1 MRPVAQ
7 IAQSVEQGIE
17 NPRVG
22 GSIPSLGTTFSFDVV
37 FTPRQSK
44 QKTRLVR
51 VFCCARFL
59 SVSATSLGD
68 CKEMRFNPLFSL
80 QGHTLLMSSPKKQQ
94 KNAQRAKSKAKQ
106 NRIGKPAKTSASSL
120 MDHPFDDVKI
130 DLSTFNFQDILD
142 NGFDPADYDD
152 LFQVMKAAEAINL
165 QALCT
170 VFLQYPV
177 LELVISEEEE
187 EPATD
192 FLMGLLIEYRIAIHG
207 DDEDSAVAWI
217 ETPAFQ
223 KAYVE
228 ASRVLQERN
237 TRSAH

>member
-1 MRPVAQ
+1 
-7 IAQSVEQGIE
+7 
-17 NPRVG
+17 
-22 GSIPSLGTTFSFDVV
+22 
-37 FTPRQSK
+37 
-44 QKTRLVR
+44 
-51 VFCCARFL
+51 
-59 SVSATSLGD
+59 
-68 CKEMRFNPLFSL
+68 
-80 QGHTLLMSSPKKQQ
+80 MSSPKKQQ
-94 KNAQRAKSKAKQ
+94 KNAQRAKTKAKQ
-106 NRIGKPAKTSASSL
+106 NRVGKPAKASAGAL
-120 MDHPFDDVKI
+120 IDNPFDDVKI

-152 LFQVMKAAEAINL
+152 LFQAMKAAEAINL
-165 QALCT
+165 QTLCA

-228 ASRVLQERN
+228 ASRLLTERN
-237 TRSAH
+237 ARSVH

>member
-1 MRPVAQ
+1 
-7 IAQSVEQGIE
+7 
-17 NPRVG
+17 
-22 GSIPSLGTTFSFDVV
+22 
-37 FTPRQSK
+37 
-44 QKTRLVR
+44 
-51 VFCCARFL
+51 
-59 SVSATSLGD
+59 
-68 CKEMRFNPLFSL
+68 
-80 QGHTLLMSSPKKQQ
+80 MSSPKKQQ
-94 KNAQRAKSKAKQ
+94 KNAQRAKTKAKQ
-106 NRIGKPAKTSASSL
+106 NRVGKPAKASAGAL
-120 MDHPFDDVKI
+120 IDNPFDDVKI

-152 LFQVMKAAEAINL
+152 LCQAMKAAEAINL
-165 QALCT
+165 QTLCA

-192 FLMGLLIEYRIAIHG
+192 FLMGLLIEYRIAVHG

-228 ASRVLQERN
+228 ASRLLTERN
-237 TRSAH
+237 ARSAH

>member
-1 MRPVAQ
+1 M
-7 IAQSVEQGIE
+7 
-17 NPRVG
+17 
-22 GSIPSLGTTFSFDVV
+22 
-37 FTPRQSK
+37 
-44 QKTRLVR
+44 
-51 VFCCARFL
+51 
-59 SVSATSLGD
+59 AT
-68 CKEMRFNPLFSL
+68 
-80 QGHTLLMSSPKKQQ
+80 PKKQQ
-94 KNAQRAKSKAKQ
+94 KHAQRAKTKAKQ
-106 NRIGKPAKTSASSL
+106 NRIGKPAKTSAGAL
-120 MDHPFDDVKI
+120 IDNPFDDVKI

-165 QALCT
+165 QTMCT
-170 VFLQYPV
+170 VFLQDPV

-192 FLMGLLIEYRIAIHG
+192 FLMGLLIEYRIAVHG

-228 ASRVLQERN
+228 ASRLLTERN
-237 TRSAH
+237 ARSAH

>member
-1 MRPVAQ
+1 
-7 IAQSVEQGIE
+7 
-17 NPRVG
+17 
-22 GSIPSLGTTFSFDVV
+22 
-37 FTPRQSK
+37 
-44 QKTRLVR
+44 
-51 VFCCARFL
+51 
-59 SVSATSLGD
+59 
-68 CKEMRFNPLFSL
+68 
-80 QGHTLLMSSPKKQQ
+80 MSSPKKQQ
-94 KNAQRAKSKAKQ
+94 KNAQRAKTKAKQ
-106 NRIGKPAKTSASSL
+106 NRVGKPAKASAGAL
-120 MDHPFDDVKI
+120 IDNPFDDVKI

-142 NGFDPADYDD
+142 NGFDPADFDD
-152 LFQVMKAAEAINL
+152 LFQAMKAAEAINL
-165 QALCT
+165 QTLCL

-217 ETPAFQ
+217 ETPAFH

-228 ASRVLQERN
+228 ASRLLQERS

>member
-1 MRPVAQ
+1 M
-7 IAQSVEQGIE
+7 
-17 NPRVG
+17 
-22 GSIPSLGTTFSFDVV
+22 
-37 FTPRQSK
+37 
-44 QKTRLVR
+44 
-51 VFCCARFL
+51 
-59 SVSATSLGD
+59 AT
-68 CKEMRFNPLFSL
+68 
-80 QGHTLLMSSPKKQQ
+80 PKKQQ
-94 KNAQRAKSKAKQ
+94 KHAQRAKDKARQ
-106 NRIGKPAKTSASSL
+106 NRVGKPAKASAGAL
-120 MDHPFDDVKI
+120 IDNPFDDVKI

-152 LFQVMKAAEAINL
+152 LFQAMKVAEAVNL
-165 QALCT
+165 QTLCT

-228 ASRVLQERN
+228 ASRLLMERN
-237 TRSAH
+237 ARSKH

>member
-1 MRPVAQ
+1 M
-7 IAQSVEQGIE
+7 
-17 NPRVG
+17 
-22 GSIPSLGTTFSFDVV
+22 
-37 FTPRQSK
+37 
-44 QKTRLVR
+44 
-51 VFCCARFL
+51 
-59 SVSATSLGD
+59 AT
-68 CKEMRFNPLFSL
+68 
-80 QGHTLLMSSPKKQQ
+80 PKKQQ
-94 KNAQRAKSKAKQ
+94 KHAQRAKTKAKQ
-106 NRIGKPAKTSASSL
+106 NRIGKPAKTSAGAL
-120 MDHPFDDVKI
+120 IDNPFDDVKI

-152 LFQVMKAAEAINL
+152 LFQVMKAAEATSL
-165 QALCT
+165 QTMCT

-192 FLMGLLIEYRIAIHG
+192 FLMGLLIDYRIAIHG

-228 ASRVLQERN
+228 ASRLLTERN
-237 TRSAH
+237 ARSAH

>member
-1 MRPVAQ
+1 
-7 IAQSVEQGIE
+7 
-17 NPRVG
+17 
-22 GSIPSLGTTFSFDVV
+22 
-37 FTPRQSK
+37 
-44 QKTRLVR
+44 
-51 VFCCARFL
+51 
-59 SVSATSLGD
+59 
-68 CKEMRFNPLFSL
+68 
-80 QGHTLLMSSPKKQQ
+80 MSSPKKQQ

-106 NRIGKPAKTSASSL
+106 NRVGKPAKASAATL
-120 MDHPFDDVKI
+120 IDNPFDDVKI

-165 QALCT
+165 QTMCA

-192 FLMGLLIEYRIAIHG
+192 FLMGLLIEYRIAVHG
-207 DDEDSAVAWI
+207 DDEDSAMAWI
-217 ETPAFQ
+217 EAPAFQ

-228 ASRVLQERN
+228 ASRLLTERN
-237 TRSAH
+237 ARSAH

>member
-1 MRPVAQ
+1 M
-7 IAQSVEQGIE
+7 
-17 NPRVG
+17 
-22 GSIPSLGTTFSFDVV
+22 
-37 FTPRQSK
+37 
-44 QKTRLVR
+44 
-51 VFCCARFL
+51 
-59 SVSATSLGD
+59 AT
-68 CKEMRFNPLFSL
+68 
-80 QGHTLLMSSPKKQQ
+80 PKKQQ
-94 KNAQRAKSKAKQ
+94 KHAQRAKSKAKQ
-106 NRIGKPAKTSASSL
+106 NRVGKPAKASAATL
-120 MDHPFDDVKI
+120 IDNPFDDVKI

-152 LFQVMKAAEAINL
+152 LFQVMKAAEAISL
-165 QALCT
+165 QTMCT

-217 ETPAFQ
+217 ETPAFH

-228 ASRVLQERN
+228 ASRLLHERS

>member
-1 MRPVAQ
+1 M
-7 IAQSVEQGIE
+7 
-17 NPRVG
+17 
-22 GSIPSLGTTFSFDVV
+22 
-37 FTPRQSK
+37 
-44 QKTRLVR
+44 
-51 VFCCARFL
+51 
-59 SVSATSLGD
+59 AT
-68 CKEMRFNPLFSL
+68 
-80 QGHTLLMSSPKKQQ
+80 PKKQQ
-94 KNAQRAKSKAKQ
+94 KHAQRAKAKARQ
-106 NRIGKPAKTSASSL
+106 NRVGKPAKASAGAL
-120 MDHPFDDVKI
+120 IDNPFDDVKI

-152 LFQVMKAAEAINL
+152 LFQAMKVAETVNL
-165 QALCT
+165 QTLCT

-217 ETPAFQ
+217 ETPTFQ

-228 ASRVLQERN
+228 ASRLLMERN
-237 TRSAH
+237 ARSTH

>member
-1 MRPVAQ
+1 M
-7 IAQSVEQGIE
+7 
-17 NPRVG
+17 
-22 GSIPSLGTTFSFDVV
+22 
-37 FTPRQSK
+37 
-44 QKTRLVR
+44 
-51 VFCCARFL
+51 
-59 SVSATSLGD
+59 AT
-68 CKEMRFNPLFSL
+68 
-80 QGHTLLMSSPKKQQ
+80 PKKQQ
-94 KNAQRAKSKAKQ
+94 KHAQRAKTKAKQ
-106 NRIGKPAKTSASSL
+106 NRIGKPAKTSAGAL
-120 MDHPFDDVKI
+120 IDNPFDDVKI

-152 LFQVMKAAEAINL
+152 LIQVMKAAEATSL
-165 QALCT
+165 QPMCT

-228 ASRVLQERN
+228 ASRLLTERN
-237 TRSAH
+237 ARSAH

>member
-1 MRPVAQ
+1 M
-7 IAQSVEQGIE
+7 
-17 NPRVG
+17 
-22 GSIPSLGTTFSFDVV
+22 
-37 FTPRQSK
+37 
-44 QKTRLVR
+44 
-51 VFCCARFL
+51 
-59 SVSATSLGD
+59 AT
-68 CKEMRFNPLFSL
+68 
-80 QGHTLLMSSPKKQQ
+80 PKKQQ
-94 KNAQRAKSKAKQ
+94 KHAQRAKDKARQ
-106 NRIGKPAKTSASSL
+106 NRVGKLAKASAGAL
-120 MDHPFDDVKI
+120 IDNPFDDVKI

-152 LFQVMKAAEAINL
+152 LFQAMKVAEAVNL
-165 QALCT
+165 QTLCT

-228 ASRVLQERN
+228 ASRLLMERN
-237 TRSAH
+237 ARSTH

>member
-1 MRPVAQ
+1 M
-7 IAQSVEQGIE
+7 
-17 NPRVG
+17 
-22 GSIPSLGTTFSFDVV
+22 
-37 FTPRQSK
+37 
-44 QKTRLVR
+44 
-51 VFCCARFL
+51 
-59 SVSATSLGD
+59 AT
-68 CKEMRFNPLFSL
+68 
-80 QGHTLLMSSPKKQQ
+80 PKKQQ
-94 KNAQRAKSKAKQ
+94 KHAQRAKTKAKQ
-106 NRIGKPAKTSASSL
+106 NRIGKPAKTSAGAL
-120 MDHPFDDVKI
+120 IDNPFDDVKI

-152 LFQVMKAAEAINL
+152 LFQVMKAAEATSL
-165 QALCT
+165 QTMCT

-228 ASRVLQERN
+228 ASRLLTERN
-237 TRSAH
+237 ARSVH

>member
-1 MRPVAQ
+1 
-7 IAQSVEQGIE
+7 
-17 NPRVG
+17 
-22 GSIPSLGTTFSFDVV
+22 
-37 FTPRQSK
+37 
-44 QKTRLVR
+44 
-51 VFCCARFL
+51 
-59 SVSATSLGD
+59 
-68 CKEMRFNPLFSL
+68 
-80 QGHTLLMSSPKKQQ
+80 MSSPKKQQ
-94 KNAQRAKSKAKQ
+94 KNAQRAKTKAKQ
-106 NRIGKPAKTSASSL
+106 NRVGKPAKASAGAL
-120 MDHPFDDVKI
+120 IDNPFDDVKI

-152 LFQVMKAAEAINL
+152 LFQAMKAAEAINL
-165 QALCT
+165 QTLCA

-192 FLMGLLIEYRIAIHG
+192 FLMGLLIEYRIAVHG

-228 ASRVLQERN
+228 ASRLLTERN
-237 TRSAH
+237 PRSAH

>member
-1 MRPVAQ
+1 
-7 IAQSVEQGIE
+7 
-17 NPRVG
+17 
-22 GSIPSLGTTFSFDVV
+22 
-37 FTPRQSK
+37 
-44 QKTRLVR
+44 
-51 VFCCARFL
+51 
-59 SVSATSLGD
+59 
-68 CKEMRFNPLFSL
+68 
-80 QGHTLLMSSPKKQQ
+80 MSSPKKQQ
-94 KNAQRAKSKAKQ
+94 KNAQRAKTKAKQ
-106 NRIGKPAKTSASSL
+106 NRVGKPAKASAGAL
-120 MDHPFDDVKI
+120 IDNPFDDVKI

-152 LFQVMKAAEAINL
+152 LFQAMKAAEAINL
-165 QALCT
+165 QTLCL

-217 ETPAFQ
+217 ETPAFH

-228 ASRVLQERN
+228 ASRLLQERN
-237 TRSAH
+237 TRSSH

>member
-1 MRPVAQ
+1 M
-7 IAQSVEQGIE
+7 
-17 NPRVG
+17 
-22 GSIPSLGTTFSFDVV
+22 
-37 FTPRQSK
+37 
-44 QKTRLVR
+44 
-51 VFCCARFL
+51 
-59 SVSATSLGD
+59 AT
-68 CKEMRFNPLFSL
+68 
-80 QGHTLLMSSPKKQQ
+80 PKKQQ
-94 KNAQRAKSKAKQ
+94 KHAQRAKTKAKQ
-106 NRIGKPAKTSASSL
+106 NRVGKPAKASAGAL
-120 MDHPFDDVKI
+120 IDNPFDDVKI

-152 LFQVMKAAEAINL
+152 LFQAMKVAEAVNL
-165 QALCT
+165 QTLCT

-228 ASRVLQERN
+228 ASRLLMERN
-237 TRSAH
+237 ARSTH

>member
-1 MRPVAQ
+1 
-7 IAQSVEQGIE
+7 
-17 NPRVG
+17 
-22 GSIPSLGTTFSFDVV
+22 
-37 FTPRQSK
+37 
-44 QKTRLVR
+44 
-51 VFCCARFL
+51 
-59 SVSATSLGD
+59 
-68 CKEMRFNPLFSL
+68 
-80 QGHTLLMSSPKKQQ
+80 MSSPKKQQ
-94 KNAQRAKSKAKQ
+94 KNAQRAKTKAKQ
-106 NRIGKPAKTSASSL
+106 NRVGKPAKASAGAL
-120 MDHPFDDVKI
+120 IDNPFDDVKI

-152 LFQVMKAAEAINL
+152 LFQAMKAAEAINL
-165 QALCT
+165 QTLCL

-192 FLMGLLIEYRIAIHG
+192 FLMGLLIEYRIAVHG

-228 ASRVLQERN
+228 ASRLLTERN
-237 TRSAH
+237 ARSVH

>member
-1 MRPVAQ
+1 M
-7 IAQSVEQGIE
+7 
-17 NPRVG
+17 
-22 GSIPSLGTTFSFDVV
+22 
-37 FTPRQSK
+37 
-44 QKTRLVR
+44 
-51 VFCCARFL
+51 
-59 SVSATSLGD
+59 AT
-68 CKEMRFNPLFSL
+68 
-80 QGHTLLMSSPKKQQ
+80 PKKQQ
-94 KNAQRAKSKAKQ
+94 KHAQRAKTKAKQ
-106 NRIGKPAKTSASSL
+106 NRIGKPAKTSAGAL
-120 MDHPFDDVKI
+120 IDNPFDDVKI

-152 LFQVMKAAEAINL
+152 LFQAMKAAEATSL
-165 QALCT
+165 QTMCT

-192 FLMGLLIEYRIAIHG
+192 FLMGLLIEYRIAVHG

-228 ASRVLQERN
+228 ASRLLQERN
-237 TRSAH
+237 TRSTH

>member
-1 MRPVAQ
+1 M
-7 IAQSVEQGIE
+7 
-17 NPRVG
+17 
-22 GSIPSLGTTFSFDVV
+22 
-37 FTPRQSK
+37 
-44 QKTRLVR
+44 
-51 VFCCARFL
+51 
-59 SVSATSLGD
+59 AT
-68 CKEMRFNPLFSL
+68 
-80 QGHTLLMSSPKKQQ
+80 PKKQQ
-94 KNAQRAKSKAKQ
+94 KHAQRAKSKAKQ
-106 NRIGKPAKTSASSL
+106 NRMGKPGKSTSATL
-120 MDHPFDDVKI
+120 IDHPFDDVKI

-152 LFQVMKAAEAINL
+152 LFQAMKAAEAINL
-165 QALCT
+165 QTLCA

-192 FLMGLLIEYRIAIHG
+192 FLMGLLIEYRIAVHG

-217 ETPAFQ
+217 ETPAFH

-228 ASRVLQERN
+228 ASRLLQERS